1 MGIARG
7 TIVLLGTWL
16 AVAVVFGQE
25 EGAGRRHGNYAPQE
39 AGPARLA
46 RVVEFLRRL
55 DTNGNGMIEEEE
67 ATGFQR
73 QVLERVLSR
82 NGIKV
87 KFPISIEQVMQAT
100 TSAARSEGNA
110 ATGGGLPLAVVGVG
124 PAPRPPTA
132 GAGQVAGVGGTEL
145 QPPVPGSGA
154 PPGNV
159 AEPPVGA
166 ASTTAPVNPPDI
178 SPSSNSGESAPGKA
192 LVRKSGR
199 FLTAKERL
207 PQGLPDWFIQKDAD
221 GDGQISM
228 AEFASE
234 WTPEKVREFESY
246 DRNHDGF
253 ITASECLQTE
263 KEKRS
268 ASRRLKP

>member
-16 AVAVVFGQE
+16 AVAVVSGQE
-25 EGAGRRHGNYAPQE
+25 EGAGHRHGNYAPQE

-46 RVVEFLRRL
+46 RVAAFLRRL

-100 TSAARSEGNA
+100 TSAARSEGSD
-110 ATGGGLPLAVVGVG
+110 ATGGGLTPAVVGVG
-124 PAPRPPTA
+124 PAPDRRRPA
-132 GAGQVAGVGGTEL
+132 RGRS
-145 QPPVPGSGA
+145 PGLAAPSCSRPSPAPA

-166 ASTTAPVNPPDI
+166 DSTTAPVDPPGI

-192 LVRKSGR
+192 RAAQVGAISHCQG
-199 FLTAKERL
+199 ASA
-207 PQGLPDWFIQKDAD
+207 QGLPDWFIQKDTD

-228 AEFASE
+228 AEFASQ

-253 ITASECLQTE
+253 ITAAECLQTE
-263 KEKRS
+263 KEKQA